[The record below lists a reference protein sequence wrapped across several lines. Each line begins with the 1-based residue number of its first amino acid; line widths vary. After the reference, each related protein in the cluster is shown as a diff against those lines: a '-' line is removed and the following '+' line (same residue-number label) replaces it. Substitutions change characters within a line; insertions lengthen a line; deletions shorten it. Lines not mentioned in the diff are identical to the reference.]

1 MTPTDEGAV
10 RAVELRSAAGSLTAG
25 RSSPARGTPAAQQ
38 TSDMAGTFHPPTDL
52 QLPSTG
58 SQCAPFSQRQ
68 TC

>member
-1 MTPTDEGAV
+1 MTPTDERAV
-10 RAVELRSAAGSLTAG
+10 GAVELRSAAGSLTAG
-25 RSSPARGTPAAQQ
+25 RSSPARGTPAAQ
-38 TSDMAGTFHPPTDL
+38 TSDMAGTFHLQTDL